1 MAERETP
8 RLTTIRR
15 MTRRDLDLA
24 LDWAAAEGWN
34 PGRQDAS
41 CFFAA
46 DPEGFFLAEVEGRPV
61 ASIAAV
67 RMGEGFG
74 FIGLYIAIPEARGQG
89 HGMALWRA
97 GMAHLRGRC
106 VGLDGVVAQQAN
118 YRKSGFVFSW
128 NNARYEAAH
137 PLLEAAQHR
146 ASPAEFGDELLAYDA
161 LHAGEAR
168 SEFLR
173 AWVEAPGHVARV
185 IRSPDGALRGFG
197 VLRPCREGAKIG
209 PLFAEDASHARSL
222 LTALAAGRPDGK
234 LVLDVAEDH
243 AAAVALARE
252 AGMEKV
258 FETARMYTGAPPPM
272 RREGVFG
279 ITSFELG

>member
-1 MAERETP
+1 
-8 RLTTIRR
+8 

-34 PGRQDAS
+34 PGREDAS

-46 DPEGFFLAEVEGRPV
+46 DPEGFFVAEVEGRPV
-61 ASIAAV
+61 ASISAV
-67 RMGEGFG
+67 RMGERFG

-97 GMAHLRGRC
+97 GMAHLDGRC

-128 NNARYEAAH
+128 NNARYEAER
-137 PLLEAAQHR
+137 PLLEAAHHR
-146 ASPAEFGDELLAYDA
+146 ADAAEFGDALLAYDA

-168 SEFLR
+168 PEFLR
-173 AWVEAPGHVARV
+173 AWLEAPGHVARV
-185 IRSPDGALRGFG
+185 IRGPDGALRGFG

-209 PLFAEDASHARSL
+209 PLFAEDAGHARSL
-222 LTALAAGRPDGK
+222 LTALAAEHPDGK

>member
-1 MAERETP
+1 M
-8 RLTTIRR
+8 TTIRR
-15 MTRRDLDLA
+15 MTRRDLERA

-34 PGRQDAS
+34 PGQEDAT

-46 DPEGFFLAEVEGRPV
+46 DPEGFLLAEAEGQPV
-61 ASIAAV
+61 ASISAV

-97 GMAHLRGRC
+97 GMEHLRGRC
-106 VGLDGVVAQQAN
+106 IGLDGVVAQQAN
-118 YRKSGFVFSW
+118 YRKSGFVFAW
-128 NNARYEAAH
+128 NNARYEAAR
-137 PLLEAAQHR
+137 PMLEAAQHR
-146 ASPAEFGDELLAYDA
+146 VSLAEFGDELLAYDA
-161 LHAGEAR
+161 LHTGVAR
-168 SEFLR
+168 PEFLR
-173 AWVEAPGHVARV
+173 AWVEAPSHVARV
-185 IRSPDGALRGFG
+185 IRGRDGTLCGFG
-197 VLRPCREGAKIG
+197 VLRPCREGSKIG

-222 LTALAAGRPDGK
+222 LTALAAERPEGK

-243 AAAVALARE
+243 EAAVRLARE

-258 FETARMYTGAPPPM
+258 FETARMYTDTPPPM